1 MPDVDSFLVLQKV
14 LKSAAKVKNEAVV
27 ITFEVNSQS

>member
-1 MPDVDSFLVLQKV
+1 LQKV

-27 ITFEVNSQS
+27 ITFEVNSQSWLKMLR